1 MRKRL
6 LIAVAFGL
14 LGPLASVSAAHADAN
29 DAKFLSTLR
38 SEGITD
44 HVPDDYAIQAAH
56 AVCDNLDSGKSPKE
70 MAAEMVDKAGMTAPR
85 RLLRRGQ
92 HRRLLPEAPTRTLGQ
107 EVQLTCLTSR
117 RSAP

>member
-70 MAAEMVDKAGMTAPR
+70 MAAEMVDKAGMTAYHAGYFVGASIDDYCPK
-85 RLLRRGQ
+85 
-92 HRRLLPEAPTRTLGQ
+92 HLPELLGKK
-107 EVQLTCLTSR
+107 S
-117 RSAP
+117 S

>member
-70 MAAEMVDKAGMTAPR
+70 MAAEMVDKAGMTAYHAGYFVGASIDDYCPK
-85 RLLRRGQ
+85 
-92 HRRLLPEAPTRTLGQ
+92 HLPELLGKK
-107 EVQLTCLTSR
+107 SG
-117 RSAP
+117 

>member
-14 LGPLASVSAAHADAN
+14 LGPLAPVSAAHADAN
-29 DAKFLSTLR
+29 DAKFLATLR

-70 MAAEMVDKAGMTAPR
+70 MAAEMVDKAGMTAYHAGYFVGASIDDYCPK
-85 RLLRRGQ
+85 
-92 HRRLLPEAPTRTLGQ
+92 HLPELLGKK
-107 EVQLTCLTSR
+107 S
-117 RSAP
+117 S